1 MPEEL
6 NKWFSDAR
14 TWTQPRDPLILDL
27 DGDGIEATAIDRTAP
42 TLFDHDAD
50 GVLTATGWIK
60 ADDGIVV
67 LDLNG
72 NGTIDNG
79 RELFGDNTL
88 LPSGQTAANGFEAI
102 AQHDSNGDGK
112 INALD
117 AVYTQ
122 LRIWQ
127 DANQDGVSQAHELK
141 TLGEAGIASINVV
154 GQQTSINLGNGN
166 TQPWSGSFTR
176 TNGTTGDS
184 GTPELSG
191 SLLLASNNFFRTFAD
206 DPALTSA
213 AQALPQ
219 MGGSGVVRDLREAMS
234 LGSMQAQALQDKVAA
249 FAAAT
254 TRDAQKALLQ
264 DLIVAWGNTSTLQG
278 ATARFGPT
286 GLAAPPGNTPADA
299 IHAFA
304 ASYPEL
310 YRQITAL
317 EQFNGDTIFEQLVT
331 VQSGSYF
338 SVALNRWVSYGVNQ
352 VSLNGARQSL
362 LQSAWTALEESVYPA
377 LALQTRLKPYLDG
390 IELVIDQAGL
400 HFDASG
406 VLAALSARKAVSER
420 EAYLDLMEL
429 NLFAQ
434 PALLA
439 TGFDGMGTLRSWMA
453 TLVADSPLRAEL
465 AALGLVLS
473 PAANGTNKSDIYL
486 GDAGNNEFNAG
497 HANDMLSGS
506 AGNDLL
512 QGGLGDDV
520 LDGGTGNDT
529 LAGGVLDLRNNGTKG
544 YGNDTYLFGRGD
556 GQDTVFDRDNTV
568 SNLDTVLFKAGVA
581 PQDVLV
587 SREGNDLVLKIAGTT
602 DRITV
607 SQQFNINDAQGSW
620 EVEEVRFT
628 DAPGTVWDLAYIK
641 AVLLVGGAGNDT
653 VIGYESNDTLIG
665 NGGNDILQGNGGAD
679 TLNGG
684 DGDDDLSGGTGNDAL
699 NGDAGTD
706 TLQGGLGNDTL
717 DGGAGNDTLGGGSL
731 DFRNNTT
738 RGDGNDTYLFG
749 RGDGQDTVFDRDN
762 TVSNLDTVLFKA
774 GVAPQDVQVSREGND
789 LVFKIAGTTDR
800 ITVHRHFDL
809 GDSQGRWSVE
819 EIRFTDA
826 PGTVWDSVFLK
837 RAVLNGGAGN
847 DTVNGYETD
856 DVIAGNSGNDTLLG
870 YEGNDSL
877 YGGDG
882 NDNLQGGAGDDVL
895 DGGLGSDVLGGGTI
909 DLAGGRTRGDGSDV
923 YLFGRGDGQDTIF
936 DRDNALG
943 SRDSIVFKAGVLPQD
958 LRISRE
964 GSDLVLKVA
973 GTTDR
978 ITVYRHFDLSDTL
991 GSWAVEEVR
1000 FVDASWVTWSSA
1012 DIATILAS
1020 GGVPMQNRAPM
1031 VQQPLT
1037 DQELQQGTQWTLSV
1051 SSAISDPDAQDV
1063 LAWTATQ
1070 ADGTPLPDWLVFDS
1084 TQRLFSGTPPNS
1096 AAGTQTIKVTATDQ
1110 AGLSA
1115 SQTFGLTVVEV
1126 AGDNIVGTAAQD
1138 NLAGTAG
1145 DDTIDGLGRADVMT
1159 GGDGEDFY
1167 TVDNTRDVV
1176 VELPGQG
1183 YDRVQ
1188 TSVSYTLPANVEA
1201 ITLLG
1206 TRNLAAT
1213 GNGLPNALV
1222 GNAGANRLDGGS
1234 GADRMSGGAGND
1246 VYVVDDNGDQ
1256 VVEQSGEGVDTV
1268 LAGIS
1273 YTLPADVERLT
1284 LSGTG
1289 ANLTATGNELSNLL
1303 VANAAGSTLMGL
1315 AGNDTLRGAEGND
1328 TLLGG
1333 DGNDVMDGQV
1343 GTDDMHGGAGN
1354 DTYVVDSAGD
1364 AVVEFANEGTDT
1376 VQASISYV
1384 LPAHVERLTLTGTVA
1399 SLTATGNELNNLLI
1413 ANAAG
1418 STLMGLAGND
1428 TLRGNTGTDTLIG
1441 GEGNDT
1447 YVVNSSADTVTEL
1460 AGEGTDTVQSSTTLT
1475 LVVNVENLTLTGTF
1489 ALDGTGNELNNTL
1502 AGNAAANSLWGLA
1515 GNDILRGGAG
1525 NDALYGGE
1533 GNDRLDG
1540 GLGADQL
1547 VGGAGNDTYTVDDL
1561 GDSVLELA
1569 GEGIDTVQT
1578 GLAYVLG
1585 NELENLTL
1593 TGTSAITGTGN
1604 ALANVLNANDAGNT
1618 LRGLAG
1624 NDTLRGGDSADLLEG
1639 GTGNDRLE
1647 GGKGAD
1653 TYLFGRGD
1661 GADTLVENDASRVQD
1676 VLKFGPD
1683 IDMQQLWFRKVGNN
1697 LEVSII
1703 GGTDKV
1709 TLSGWY
1715 LGRDRQVEV
1724 IELAN
1729 GQQLPSTQVEVLVQA
1744 MASYAVPPLGQV
1756 NLVGA
1761 YQTNL
1766 GNVIAG
1772 AWDGSISL
1780 LF

>member
-234 LGSMQAQALQDKVAA
+234 LGSMQAQALRDKVAA

-473 PAANGTNKSDIYL
+473 PAANGTSKSDIYL

-544 YGNDTYLFGRGD
+544 Y
-556 GQDTVFDRDNTV
+556 
-568 SNLDTVLFKAGVA
+568 
-581 PQDVLV
+581 
-587 SREGNDLVLKIAGTT
+587 
-602 DRITV
+602 
-607 SQQFNINDAQGSW
+607 
-620 EVEEVRFT
+620 
-628 DAPGTVWDLAYIK
+628 
-641 AVLLVGGAGNDT
+641 
-653 VIGYESNDTLIG
+653 
-665 NGGNDILQGNGGAD
+665 
-679 TLNGG
+679 
-684 DGDDDLSGGTGNDAL
+684 
-699 NGDAGTD
+699 
-706 TLQGGLGNDTL
+706 
-717 DGGAGNDTLGGGSL
+717 
-731 DFRNNTT
+731 
-738 RGDGNDTYLFG
+738 GNDTYLFG